1 MPRRFLLVC
10 AGLLLLAGTSVAA
23 APPEVPLVEAV
34 KRGSTES
41 VRSLLDHGVDVNAAE
56 VDGTTAMHWA
66 VRGDARA
73 LVDLL
78 ISAGASV
85 TASNR
90 FDVTPLWLAGI
101 NGNAAIIEL
110 LLASG
115 ADPNETRAGGHTV
128 LMMAARTGNV
138 DAVRALVAHGADIG
152 AAEATTGQT
161 ALMWAA
167 AEDHAGVVEA
177 LIDAGAAVHVRSKRG
192 FTALLFASRGGRIE
206 AARALLEAGA
216 EVDAGLPNGIA
227 PLLLATINANFELGA
242 LLLDHGADP
251 NADAA
256 GWAALHHL
264 VWTRRPN
271 VGFNN
276 PEPVHRDNVHGLE
289 FARRLL
295 AAGASPNARV
305 KDQLTEDPRVGLTAL
320 NRTGATPFL
329 LAAQRTDDELM
340 RVLAEHGADPLLPNE
355 DNTTPLMVAA
365 GVGIFTPGEDPGTN
379 VEALAAVKLALEL
392 GGDVAAVDDDGNT
405 ALHGAATRGANEL
418 VQFLVD
424 RGARLDVTNKR
435 GWTPL
440 TIADGVMLGG
450 TFKRQPASA
459 VLLRRLMNEGP
470 RTTADQPR

>member
-1 MPRRFLLVC
+1 MPRGVLLGCSGVLLI
-10 AGLLLLAGTSVAA
+10 AGVTLGA
-23 APPEVPLVEAV
+23 APPDVPLVEAV
-34 KRGSTES
+34 KRGSIES
-41 VRSLLDHGVDVNAAE
+41 VRALLDQNVDVNVGE
-56 VDGTTAMHWA
+56 IDGTTALHWA
-66 VRGDARA
+66 VRGDARS

-78 ISAGASV
+78 IRAGAAV
-85 TASNR
+85 TAANR
-90 FDVTPLWLAGI
+90 FYVTPLWLACI

-110 LLASG
+110 LVASG
-115 ADPNETRAGGHTV
+115 ADPSETRAGGHTA
-128 LMMAARTGNV
+128 LMVAARTGDV
-138 DAVRALVAHGADIG
+138 DAVRVLLAHGANVR
-152 AAEATTGQT
+152 ATETRSGQT

-167 AEDHAGVVEA
+167 ADGNASVVRA
-177 LIDAGAAVHVRSKRG
+177 LVDAGAAIQAGSKRG
-192 FTALLFASRGGRIE
+192 FTALLFASRAGRIDV
-206 AARALLEAGA
+206 ARALLAEGA
-216 EVDAGLPNGIA
+216 DVNRTLPNGIA

-256 GWAALHHL
+256 GWTALHHL

-276 PEPVHRDNVHGLE
+276 PEPVHRDDLHSLE

-295 AAGASPNARV
+295 ATGANPNARF
-305 KDQLTEDPRVGLTAL
+305 KDQLTEDPRTGLTAL

-340 RVLAEHGADPLLPNE
+340 RVLAEHDADPLLPNE

-365 GVGIFTPGEDPGTN
+365 GVGIFTPGEDPGSN
-379 VEALAAVKLALEL
+379 EEALEAVRLALEL
-392 GGDVAAVDDDGNT
+392 GGDVTAVDDNGNT
-405 ALHGAATRGANEL
+405 PLHGAATRGANEL

-424 RGARLDVTNKR
+424 RGARIDVTNRR

-450 TFKRQPASA
+450 TFKRQPATA
-459 VLLRRLMNEGP
+459 ALLRRLMNEGP
-470 RTTADQPR
+470 RTTADEPR